1 MIGGHLLPLIPCDK
15 AIGIGLITL
24 YFMTAMFFNRDLIRT
39 SFAARISFTIAW
51 ALYVVFVLLLL

>member
-1 MIGGHLLPLIPCDK
+1 
-15 AIGIGLITL
+15 LITL